1 MTGRQPHDLVFGQYG
16 ADAAERGHAPD
27 QTEPPSPEARMLFSA
42 IRNLIVLGA
51 VHPTS
56 DGEIRASAAQQ
67 ACPEATLSTLGQ

>member
-1 MTGRQPHDLVFGQYG
+1 
-16 ADAAERGHAPD
+16 
-27 QTEPPSPEARMLFSA
+27 MLFSA

-67 ACPEATLSTLGQ
+67 ACPEATLSTLGQVTDPASAIRSTRLGRFVAPYGERRNVR

>member
-1 MTGRQPHDLVFGQYG
+1 
-16 ADAAERGHAPD
+16 
-27 QTEPPSPEARMLFSA
+27 MLFSA

-67 ACPEATLSTLGQ
+67 ACPEATLSTLGQVTDPASAIRSTRLGRFVAPYDHGG